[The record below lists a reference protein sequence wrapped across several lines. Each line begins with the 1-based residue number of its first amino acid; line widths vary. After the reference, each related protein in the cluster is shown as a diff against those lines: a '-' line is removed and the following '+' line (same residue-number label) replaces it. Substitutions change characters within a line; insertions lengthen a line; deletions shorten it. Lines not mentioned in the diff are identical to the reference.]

1 MPVRHT
7 ISVALEAHEPFFCK
21 TNHACVSCS
30 TNIENPNCTVSSAM
44 EEARFF
50 ESLSETYLPLLEM
63 LDRLDQDRVPF
74 RLGVSVSPILCHHLE
89 DSGLLERYVEY
100 LDRQIEFGKAET
112 QRYWNN
118 RPLRELAQ
126 YYRGKFRQRRGS
138 FTVRYGGNILKALD
152 AFQHKGK
159 IEILAAS
166 ATHAFLPFYVPYP
179 EAVQAQIEVAL
190 STHHRRFGK
199 FPQGFFLSDL
209 GWTGELEKFLRAY
222 NLGYTVVEAHGLA
235 QGSPP
240 AEKGSFYPLRTPQ
253 GVFVLGRDYY
263 AGTDLRE
270 ISRGPLYRD
279 NGSDSGFDLPADMV
293 GAFLGQGGARL
304 PTGYKYRTRGAGTG
318 ALLTGTYVFD
328 AVDEDR
334 AAFFRREDV
343 YDPAAAAAQAA
354 KDAGLFLHRRL
365 SRLNAAAALMNQ
377 APLCLCVFKAGDLGR
392 SWYEGFDFLEQVFRQ
407 AAARDDV
414 QFMTP
419 AEYLYK
425 QNSRDFQI
433 SRPGYSSRGAN
444 GYGETWLDVS
454 NDWMYRHVFRAL
466 ERMIELAERFPDDS
480 GLKERALNQAA
491 REILLAQSSD
501 WPGMLYRQE
510 SSGLARS
517 EIEDALR
524 NFTTIYEALGS
535 NYISTEWLTNLER
548 RHSIFP
554 HINYRIFRR
563 KK

>member
-1 MPVRHT
+1 MPVRQV
-7 ISVALEAHEPFFCK
+7 ISVVLETHEPFFCK
-21 TNHACVSCS
+21 TSHACDSCPA
-30 TNIENPNCTVSSAM
+30 NIENPGCTLSSSM

-63 LDRLDQDRVPF
+63 LERLDQDRLPF

-89 DSGLLERYVEY
+89 DAGLLERYAGY
-100 LDRQIEFGKAET
+100 LDRQIEFGAAET

-118 RPLRELAQ
+118 LRLRELAQ
-126 YYRGKFRQRRGS
+126 YYCGKFRRRRGA
-138 FTVRYGGNILKALD
+138 FTVRYGGNILKALE
-152 AFQHKGK
+152 AFQRKGK
-159 IEILAAS
+159 IEILAS
-166 ATHAFLPFYVPYP
+166 GATHAFLPFYVSYP

-190 STHHRRFGK
+190 STHRRRFGK

-209 GWTGELEKFLRAY
+209 GWAGDLEKFLRAY
-222 NLGYTVVEAHGLA
+222 NLGYTIVEAHGMVH
-235 QGSPP
+235 GSPP
-240 AEKGSFYPLRTPQ
+240 AEKGSFYPLRTPH

-263 AGTDLRE
+263 AAKELGE
-270 ISRGPLYRD
+270 ISRGAPYRD
-279 NGSDSGFDLPADMV
+279 NLRDSGYELPAEMV
-293 GAFLGQGGARL
+293 GPFLGTGGARL
-304 PTGYKYRTRGAGTG
+304 PTGYKYRNRGTG
-318 ALLTGTYVFD
+318 APLTGTYV
-328 AVDEDR
+328 VDTGDGRGPPEEDL
-334 AAFFRREDV
+334 
-343 YDPAAAAAQAA
+343 YDPAAAAARAA
-354 KDAGLFLHRRL
+354 EDAGLFLQRRL
-365 SRLNAAAALMNQ
+365 SRLKAAAALMEEI
-377 APLCLCVFKAGDLGR
+377 PLSLCVFKAGDLGR
-392 SWYEGFDFLEQVFRQ
+392 SWYEGFDFLENLFRRG
-407 AAARDDV
+407 AERDDV

-419 AEYLYK
+419 AEYLYR
-425 QNSRDFQI
+425 QDSCGFQI
-433 SRPGYSSRGAN
+433 SRPEFSSLGVN

-466 ERMIELAERFPDDS
+466 ERMVELAERFPDDS

-517 EIEDALR
+517 GIEDALR

-535 NYISTEWLTNLER
+535 SYISTEWLTNLER

>member
-1 MPVRHT
+1 MSGRHA
-7 ISVALEAHEPFFCK
+7 ISVVLEAHEPFFCK

-30 TNIENPNCTVSSAM
+30 TNIGNPSCTVSSAM

-63 LDRLDQDRVPF
+63 LERLDQDRIPF
-74 RLGVSVSPILCHHLE
+74 RLGISISPVLCHYLE
-89 DSGLLERYVEY
+89 DTGILERYIEY
-100 LDRQIEFGKAET
+100 LDRQIEFGEAET
-112 QRYWNN
+112 QRHWNN

-126 YYRGKFRQRRGS
+126 YYCDKFRRRRS
-138 FTVRYGGNILKALD
+138 SLTERYGGNILKTFN

-166 ATHAFLPFYVPYP
+166 ATHAFLPFYVSYP

-222 NLGYTVVEAHGLA
+222 NLGYTIVEAHGLVH
-235 QGSPP
+235 GYPP
-240 AEKGSFYPLRTPQ
+240 AKRGSFYPLRTPH
-253 GVFVLGRDYY
+253 GVFVLGREYY

-270 ISRGPLYRD
+270 ISQGALYRD
-279 NGSDSGFDLPADMV
+279 NLGDSGFELPADTIR
-293 GAFLGQGGARL
+293 AFLGLGGARL
-304 PTGYKYRTRGAGTG
+304 PTGFKYRMRGGG
-318 ALLTGTYVFD
+318 ALLTGTYVLDPGEGRTLSFP
-328 AVDEDR
+328 EG
-334 AAFFRREDV
+334 EI
-343 YDPAAAAAQAA
+343 YNPAAAAVQSV
-354 KDAGLFLHRRL
+354 KDAGVFLRRRL
-365 SRLNAAAALMNQ
+365 SLLKAAAALMDET
-377 APLCLCVFKAGDLGR
+377 PLSLCVFKAGDLGR
-392 SWYEGFDFLEQVFRQ
+392 SWYEGFDFLENVFRQ
-407 AAARDDV
+407 GAGRDDV

-425 QNSRDFQI
+425 QNGCDFQI
-433 SRPGYSSRGAN
+433 SLPEYSSQGIN

-517 EIEDALR
+517 GIEDALR

-535 NYISTEWLTNLER
+535 NYISTEWLTNLEK
-548 RHSIFP
+548 RHNIFP

>member
-1 MPVRHT
+1 
-7 ISVALEAHEPFFCK
+7 
-21 TNHACVSCS
+21 
-30 TNIENPNCTVSSAM
+30 M

-63 LDRLDQDRVPF
+63 MERLDQDRIPF
-74 RLGVSVSPILCHHLE
+74 RLGISVSPILCHHLE
-89 DSGLLERYVEY
+89 DTGLLGRYVEY
-100 LDRQIEFGKAET
+100 LDRQIEFGEAET
-112 QRYWNN
+112 QRHRSN

-126 YYRGKFRQRRGS
+126 YYCGIFRRRRGS
-138 FTVRYGGNILKALD
+138 FTGRYGGNILKVLS

-166 ATHAFLPFYVPYP
+166 ATHAFLPFYISHP

-199 FPQGFFLSDL
+199 FPQGFFLSEL
-209 GWTGELEKFLRAY
+209 GWTRELERFLRAY
-222 NLGYTVVEAHGLA
+222 NLGYTIVEAHGLVHGA
-235 QGSPP
+235 PP
-240 AEKGSFYPLRTPQ
+240 AEKGSFYPLRTPR
-253 GVFVLGRDYY
+253 GVFVLGREYY
-263 AGTDLRE
+263 AGTDLME
-270 ISRGPLYRD
+270 ISQGALYRD
-279 NGSDSGFDLPADMV
+279 NLGDSGFELPPDNIR
-293 GAFLGQGGARL
+293 AFLGQGGARL

-318 ALLTGTYVFD
+318 ALLRGTYVFD
-328 AVDEDR
+328 TAEER
-334 AAFFRREDV
+334 AAAPRRDDT

-354 KDAGLFLHRRL
+354 KDAGLFLGRRL
-365 SRLNAAAALMNQ
+365 SRLNAAGALMNE

-392 SWYEGFDFLEQVFRQ
+392 SWYEGFDFLENVFR
-407 AAARDDV
+407 RGIDDV

-425 QNSRDFQI
+425 QNSCGFQI
-433 SRPGYSSRGAN
+433 SQPEYSSQGSN
-444 GYGETWLDVS
+444 GYGETWLAVS

>member
-1 MPVRHT
+1 
-7 ISVALEAHEPFFCK
+7 
-21 TNHACVSCS
+21 
-30 TNIENPNCTVSSAM
+30 M

-50 ESLSETYLPLLEM
+50 ESLSETYLPLLDMME
-63 LDRLDQDRVPF
+63 RLDQDRIPF
-74 RLGVSVSPILCHHLE
+74 RLGISVSPILCHHLE
-89 DSGLLERYVEY
+89 DTGLLERYVEY
-100 LDRQIEFGKAET
+100 LDRQIEFGRAET
-112 QRYWNN
+112 QRHRNN

-126 YYRGKFRQRRGS
+126 YYCGIFRQRRSS

-166 ATHAFLPFYVPYP
+166 ATHAFLPFYAAYP

-190 STHHRRFGK
+190 STHRRRFGK

-209 GWTGELEKFLRAY
+209 GWTGELEKFLRSY
-222 NLGYTVVEAHGLA
+222 NLGYTIVEAHGLVHGA
-235 QGSPP
+235 PP
-240 AEKGSFYPLRTPQ
+240 AEKGSFYPLRTPR
-253 GVFVLGRDYY
+253 GVFVLGREYY

-270 ISRGPLYRD
+270 ISRGTVYRD
-279 NGSDSGFDLPADMV
+279 NLGDSGFELPADMIS
-293 GAFLGQGGARL
+293 GFLGQGGARL
-304 PTGYKYRTRGAGTG
+304 PTGYKYRTRGALGG

-328 AVDEDR
+328 TDGDR
-334 AAFFRREDV
+334 AGSPREEEL

-354 KDAGLFLHRRL
+354 KDAGLFLGRRL
-365 SRLNAAAALMNQ
+365 SLLEAAGALMNE
-377 APLCLCVFKAGDLGR
+377 APLSLCVFKAGDLGR
-392 SWYEGFDFLEQVFRQ
+392 SWHEGFGFLENVFRQ
-407 AAARDDV
+407 GIDDV

-425 QNSRDFQI
+425 QDSGGFQI
-433 SRPGYSSRGAN
+433 SRPEYSSRGIN

-517 EIEDALR
+517 GIEDALR

>member
-1 MPVRHT
+1 MPGRYT
-7 ISVALEAHEPFFCK
+7 ISVVLEAHEPFFCK

-30 TNIENPNCTVSSAM
+30 TNIGNPNCTVSSVM

-63 LDRLDQDRVPF
+63 LERLDQDRVPF
-74 RLGVSVSPILCHHLE
+74 RLGISVSPILCHHLE
-89 DSGLLERYVEY
+89 DTGLLERYVEY
-100 LDRQIEFGKAET
+100 LDRQIEFGNAET
-112 QRYWNN
+112 QRHWNN

-126 YYRGKFRQRRGS
+126 YYCGKFRQRRGS

-159 IEILAAS
+159 IEILAAA
-166 ATHAFLPFYVPYP
+166 ATHAFLPFYVSYP

-222 NLGYTVVEAHGLA
+222 NLGYTIVEAHGLVH
-235 QGSPP
+235 GSPP
-240 AEKGSFYPLRTPQ
+240 AEKGSFYPLRTPH
-253 GVFVLGRDYY
+253 GVFVLGREYY
-263 AGTDLRE
+263 AGADLRE
-270 ISRGPLYRD
+270 ISQGAFYRD
-279 NGSDSGFDLPADMV
+279 NLGDSGFELPADMV
-293 GAFLGQGGARL
+293 SAFLGQGGARL
-304 PTGYKYRTRGAGTG
+304 PTGFKYRTRRAGAG
-318 ALLTGTYVFD
+318 ALLTGTYVLD
-328 AVDEDR
+328 TEKGR
-334 AAFFRREDV
+334 APSFREGEI
-343 YDPAAAAAQAA
+343 YDPASASAEAV
-354 KDAGLFLHRRL
+354 KDAGVFLRQRL
-365 SRLNAAAALMNQ
+365 SRLKAAGALMND

-392 SWYEGFDFLEQVFRQ
+392 SWYEGFDFLENVFRQ
-407 AAARDDV
+407 GAGRDDV

-425 QNSRDFQI
+425 QNSCDFQI
-433 SRPGYSSRGAN
+433 ARPEYSSQGIN